1 MFLREFRK
9 EKARR
14 KTENGRFFRLII
26 ALLIMIS
33 YERNNKKH
41 IEIGDEQWL
50 LVTASSPKRSY
61 SDPRTHNRRAFLIE
75 VPFKNPTAANMS
87 ASAATNNPNSSVAVT
102 NPNVNATIHTNNNS
116 HVSNLPSSNSGR
128 GVRVNAQPGAAVLG
142 NAHFV
147 NVAPT
152 SDSTNKTNNTNANT
166 SSGSSGGNNTTNN
179 INNTRTKPRPLELSI
194 NSTARGNRYNEYHYS
209 TTSTPV
215 TSDDMSLL
223 EILDLMEQVNRA
235 VKGGEFSAFLGTQIL
250 RLITQLKKYGSSME
264 NSHQQEL
271 NNVFIS
277 LRQACCR
284 DSGQLGTMCRLE
296 IMELIEF
303 RAMGWRP
310 NLAHSR
316 YYMKRSCGSI
326 ANQDLNYNENAAT
339 NETDHL
345 PTAPESAPPFGT
357 VTINPFAFNF
367 PGGAQIA
374 STADLSSLS
383 ATPAM
388 AGATPY
394 FLIPASPLSH
404 PQTGIAFISPTANV
418 IAPAIAT
425 KPLAS
430 GLSHPNIYQKGT
442 PINNPSPPLTSNKMV
457 SKTTSKPN
465 RPLKSSGKNLCRS
478 DIVIRNADS
487 GKVMGVKGRRVA
499 VIEEMSN
506 TIVSFQKVTPNS
518 KDRTITINGPN
529 EEAIELA
536 TSLIEETIRRNV
548 SPDRAKSSETGGVDN
563 RQNLSPGKVVH
574 RGGTCSGI
582 IRSGSEE
589 HVGNVKLRNSK
600 RESEMEIM
608 TGDNGEMLKLIS
620 ANPKLLQTAR
630 KALDVYFKSQR
641 GNHEQ
646 NSSRNLERHNSSW
659 SVNRRKS
666 LSSLNEN
673 LKNLIMETVP
683 ELEKDLIQENITS
696 YIGGNMS
703 TQQKLLSARSTPNL
717 ADKFGEMNLNCEMNN
732 CVGSVGCKVDI
743 NGETVS
749 RLDRTRLTSIQE
761 DSSHQIRYYSRE
773 EFIKLSQS
781 PHVKGT
787 STILQ
792 AVARAAPEIL
802 CAPYNEKSIE
812 GGSEGTR
819 TDP

>member
-1 MFLREFRK
+1 M
-9 EKARR
+9 
-14 KTENGRFFRLII
+14 
-26 ALLIMIS
+26 
-33 YERNNKKH
+33 
-41 IEIGDEQWL
+41 
-50 LVTASSPKRSY
+50 
-61 SDPRTHNRRAFLIE
+61 THC
-75 VPFKNPTAANMS
+75 VVM
-87 ASAATNNPNSSVAVT
+87 
-102 NPNVNATIHTNNNS
+102 
-116 HVSNLPSSNSGR
+116 
-128 GVRVNAQPGAAVLG
+128 
-142 NAHFV
+142 
-147 NVAPT
+147 
-152 SDSTNKTNNTNANT
+152 
-166 SSGSSGGNNTTNN
+166 
-179 INNTRTKPRPLELSI
+179 
-194 NSTARGNRYNEYHYS
+194 
-209 TTSTPV
+209 
-215 TSDDMSLL
+215 

-374 STADLSSLS
+374 STADLSSLQPVGLVS

-506 TIVSFQKVTPNS
+506 TIVSFQKGKKTFYIVRLYSIIRKGCTSCIGFSVTPNS

-548 SPDRAKSSETGGVDN
+548 SPDRAKSSETGSVDN

-630 KALDVYFKSQR
+630 KALD

-646 NSSRNLERHNSSW
+646 NSSRNLERHNNSSW
-659 SVNRRKS
+659 SFNRRKS

-683 ELEKDLIQENITS
+683 ELEKDLIQENIT
-696 YIGGNMS
+696 
-703 TQQKLLSARSTPNL
+703 
-717 ADKFGEMNLNCEMNN
+717 
-732 CVGSVGCKVDI
+732 
-743 NGETVS
+743 
-749 RLDRTRLTSIQE
+749 
-761 DSSHQIRYYSRE
+761 
-773 EFIKLSQS
+773 
-781 PHVKGT
+781 
-787 STILQ
+787 
-792 AVARAAPEIL
+792 
-802 CAPYNEKSIE
+802 
-812 GGSEGTR
+812 
-819 TDP
+819 

>member
-1 MFLREFRK
+1 MALRLLLQYTLL
-9 EKARR
+9 AS
-14 KTENGRFFRLII
+14 RLFG
-26 ALLIMIS
+26 L
-33 YERNNKKH
+33 
-41 IEIGDEQWL
+41 GDEQWL

-116 HVSNLPSSNSGR
+116 HVSNLPSNNSGR

-659 SVNRRKS
+659 SFNRRKS

-761 DSSHQIRYYSRE
+761 DNSHQIRYYSRE